1 MGAFLLGVAVWL
13 VLRGE
18 PSPDPKQP
26 EEAARF
32 PQRLDS
38 AARASAWVDATL
50 TKLRADGAAAERE
63 NTRAATMEEF
73 LGENRKDSE
82 KWWRERNEEI
92 DRIVRDARSM
102 RGISYPAAALR
113 AAQTGDAGN
122 LKELAI
128 FLHWLET
135 DPDAALAEMGRN
147 WHLLEREYLPALLER
162 KFGIDWMS
170 AKIADEEAP
179 YRLRTALARELG
191 REAAQGQGLA
201 GLLGYYNSIPDPRLK
216 ILMAWDFV
224 NEWPIEDSRE
234 VARFLL
240 GNVPKELRELLME
253 NWKYLPYGE
262 NSWEEVWVR
271 DLLEEL
277 GMDASSYVVF
287 SPGMEYGM
295 DLEAVLKRQEARKSM
310 ALDEVVRDCIKE
322 GSSPQDAVGEAIRTK
337 LHDALADGR
346 NLIEMFW
353 EGHLSR
359 DELLIQAFTPGNIH
373 GDPRIQLRLA
383 RYRAVT
389 QGLKEDRPRDRILNQ
404 AAYEWIRWQA
414 VSPVDAETWMK
425 TLPQDE
431 PVYAEIRA
439 REALERRRKENR

>member
-32 PQRLDS
+32 PQRPDS
-38 AARASAWVDATL
+38 AARASAWVDARLRELL
-50 TKLRADGAAAERE
+50 TNVVTSEKKA
-63 NTRAATMEEF
+63 TTMEEF
-73 LGENRKDSE
+73 LDENRKDSE

-92 DRIVRDARSM
+92 DRIVRDARSK
-102 RGISYPAAALR
+102 RGISDPAAALR

-201 GLLGYYNSIPDPRLK
+201 GLLKYYNSIPDPRLK

-224 NEWPIEDSRE
+224 NEWPIEDSRV
-234 VARFLL
+234 VARFLS
-240 GNVPKELRELLME
+240 GNVPKQLRELLIVK
-253 NWKYLPYGE
+253 WKYLPYG
-262 NSWEEVWVR
+262 
-271 DLLEEL
+271 
-277 GMDASSYVVF
+277 
-287 SPGMEYGM
+287 
-295 DLEAVLKRQEARKSM
+295 
-310 ALDEVVRDCIKE
+310 
-322 GSSPQDAVGEAIRTK
+322 
-337 LHDALADGR
+337 
-346 NLIEMFW
+346 
-353 EGHLSR
+353 
-359 DELLIQAFTPGNIH
+359 
-373 GDPRIQLRLA
+373 
-383 RYRAVT
+383 
-389 QGLKEDRPRDRILNQ
+389 
-404 AAYEWIRWQA
+404 
-414 VSPVDAETWMK
+414 
-425 TLPQDE
+425 
-431 PVYAEIRA
+431 
-439 REALERRRKENR
+439 